1 MLNMKLSLKY
11 IFFNYGMVYMVNYYM
26 VNLYICSYKL

>member
-11 IFFNYGMVYMVNYYM
+11 IFFNYGMVGMVNYYI
-26 VNLYICSYKL
+26 VSLYSYKL

>member
-11 IFFNYGMVYMVNYYM
+11 IFFNYGMVDMVNYYI
-26 VNLYICSYKL
+26 VSLYSYKL